1 VARVLLHAQSDAS
14 GWNDD
19 MPRFHVVAGFAAS
32 EKGKAAKST
41 ASQKGKAAKANPIPK
56 EKATRLNERECFRI
70 CAELEEFAMIEIP
83 GDGDCQCH
91 AFADALNRDVGRLE
105 FDHRRVRDDVV
116 AWIESNAEHF
126 MAQIDEQWLQ
136 QVGVQLS
143 KTGDKNK
150 DDKANFPKY
159 VKHIRRSGTYMGQAE
174 IHAFSL
180 AYQRQVE
187 VVSVTQYAPRYTPKV
202 QVESYPAPHFYS
214 HTSRRAQVQ
223 YPFDLQYSQ
232 GDQVWART
240 GVDTWQECFV
250 TAERTSVGDKVQLQ
264 VVKAGAGPQ
273 SRVPGSKLSV
283 EGKWVRQLRSLHDE
297 QWEPQGFDKE
307 PIVLLFHDQEY
318 SNAGHYSGAI
328 RGKRRPNRFGD
339 LPYAVDCNPQLPGYV
354 RITRGSSAAGGKGSN
369 PAGSKDQAQ
378 DEGPRMQAGSKVGA
392 STVGGEGSKAAVLE
406 DEEEDPAPCQKTGK
420 KNGGEAGKRGQG
432 SGTRGASVAGRE
444 GGKPAGRGSNV
455 AGGQG
460 GQADKSGSKRTMDD
474 GAELKVHG
482 ALGLPPH
489 ADAVLTRGRLVAL
502 WPANAHCVAENR
514 PGPTI
519 IFWTGRCMLL
529 RRISARVVSDARV
542 ATGSQQLTAAN
553 MERLASS
560 CQPCIVHKDP
570 REVILFASNICECN
584 CMWCAVHRST
594 RSLTDS
600 RCLMPVYVCSACSAT
615 AHRGS
620 HRLDGRK
627 LDDFAHDN

>member
-1 VARVLLHAQSDAS
+1 
-14 GWNDD
+14 
-19 MPRFHVVAGFAAS
+19 
-32 EKGKAAKST
+32 
-41 ASQKGKAAKANPIPK
+41 
-56 EKATRLNERECFRI
+56 
-70 CAELEEFAMIEIP
+70 
-83 GDGDCQCH
+83 
-91 AFADALNRDVGRLE
+91 
-105 FDHRRVRDDVV
+105 
-116 AWIESNAEHF
+116 
-126 MAQIDEQWLQ
+126 
-136 QVGVQLS
+136 
-143 KTGDKNK
+143 
-150 DDKANFPKY
+150 
-159 VKHIRRSGTYMGQAE
+159 
-174 IHAFSL
+174 
-180 AYQRQVE
+180 
-187 VVSVTQYAPRYTPKV
+187 
-202 QVESYPAPHFYS
+202 
-214 HTSRRAQVQ
+214 
-223 YPFDLQYSQ
+223 
-232 GDQVWART
+232 
-240 GVDTWQECFV
+240 
-250 TAERTSVGDKVQLQ
+250 
-264 VVKAGAGPQ
+264 
-273 SRVPGSKLSV
+273 
-283 EGKWVRQLRSLHDE
+283 
-297 QWEPQGFDKE
+297 
-307 PIVLLFHDQEY
+307 
-318 SNAGHYSGAI
+318 
-328 RGKRRPNRFGD
+328 
-339 LPYAVDCNPQLPGYV
+339 
-354 RITRGSSAAGGKGSN
+354 
-369 PAGSKDQAQ
+369 
-378 DEGPRMQAGSKVGA
+378 MQAGSKVGA
-392 STVGGEGSKAAVLE
+392 STAGGEGSKAAVLE

-615 AHRGS
+615 QSNIGLS
-620 HRLDGRK
+620 QSQPCP
-627 LDDFAHDN
+627 